1 MRKQIAFILLL
12 ACTLTLASCVG
23 SGGECSCEC
32 HTTCDD
38 APVTQTFPTPTTP
51 TLTTPLATT
60 PTPTAPSTL
69 FPVTT
74 YEGGVTAAK
83 PVIYLYPEKEMQVS
97 VKLDFNGRLT
107 SVYPEYNDGWNVIA
121 KPDGTLINLESGREH
136 YCLFW
141 EGDTDTEYDMSRGF
155 VVSGEETEAFLED
168 ALEKLGLT
176 AREANEFIIY
186 WLPKMEGNAYNLV
199 SFQGEQYTQD
209 AKLTVFP
216 EPDSIIR
223 VYMTWKALD
232 TFVEVEPQ
240 MLVSAERVGFT
251 VVEWGGSE
259 IE

>member
-1 MRKQIAFILLL
+1 MKKLIAFVLFFACLLSF
-12 ACTLTLASCVG
+12 AGCVG
-23 SGGECSCEC
+23 SGGECSCDCSC
-32 HTTCDD
+32 HTTCDE
-38 APVTQTFPTPTTP
+38 VTEVSTTPTPTTP
-51 TLTTPLATT
+51 TVTYPVYETTC
-60 PTPTAPSTL
+60 
-69 FPVTT
+69 
-74 YEGGVTAAK
+74 AK

-97 VKLDFNGRLT
+97 VKLDFNGQLT

-121 KPDGTLINLESGREH
+121 KPDGTIINLESGREH

-176 AREANEFIIY
+176 SREANEFIIY
-186 WLPKMEGNAYNLV
+186 WLPKMEGNEYNLI

-240 MLVSAERVGFT
+240 MLVGIDRVGFT
-251 VVEWGGSE
+251 LVEWGGSE
-259 IE
+259 IK